1 MKFDIAIIGGGPGGY
16 TAAEKAAKAGL
27 QVVLFEKEDLGG
39 TCLNVGCIP
48 TKTLKASAEALETA
62 LRLAE
67 FGITCEGTPRVDP
80 AAVLARK
87 EKVVGIPAPGRGEAH
102 EEQQDH
108 RGPGP
113 GLHRGPRRRDL
124 RRGDL

>member
-1 MKFDIAIIGGGPGGY
+1 MKRLTVIGGGPGGY
-16 TAAEKAAKAGL
+16 TAAFAAARAGMEVTL
-27 QVVLFEKEDLGG
+27 VEAAHLGG
-39 TCLNVGCIP
+39 TCLNSGCIP

-87 EKVVGIPAPGRGEAH
+87 ERSSASCAVVWKRPAPVSKYVCAPVTAGCWM
-102 EEQQDH
+102 
-108 RGPGP
+108 PVMWK
-113 GLHRGPRRRDL
+113 
-124 RRGDL
+124 